1 MKIDDGQV
9 RLSASDVA
17 NFLAC
22 RHLTRLDLLRA
33 RGVIWPPR
41 AYDAGFEDLVARGE
55 AHEKEIL
62 QGFRD
67 RGLQV
72 VDLTSYKGNGAAG
85 AAATAAAL
93 SSGADVIYQAV
104 LTRAAADGSTRAPG
118 LPGLPRAR
126 GPDRRAGRRAAAGRR
141 AV

>member
-1 MKIDDGQV
+1 MRIIDGRV

-33 RGVIWPPR
+33 RGVIEPPHM
-41 AYDAGFEDLVARGE
+41 YDAGFEDLVKRGE

-62 QGFRD
+62 QGFRE

-72 VDLTSYKGNGAAG
+72 VEISADRRNVAAG
-85 AAATAAAL
+85 ADATRAAL
-93 SSGADVIYQAV
+93 SSGVTAI
-104 LTRAAADGSTRAPG
+104 LTGPIPTRGVPITM
-118 LPGLPRAR
+118 RAR
-126 GPDRRAGRRAAAGRR
+126 MLITETLDEPPLAT
-141 AV
+141 